1 MDYRPL
7 KRHNATALS
16 DVTAQTFQQ
25 TPRMGVLTMARRSSA
40 TLRDIAERVG
50 VSVSA
55 VSMALADHPRI
66 GAETKSRVL
75 RAADELGYVTN
86 AAGRA
91 LRVNRVGAIALIV
104 PNTSQHVFGHSYFL
118 HVLTGVDEAA
128 NQADVQLLLS
138 TNPDEVHGEVAYDR
152 VMRAG
157 WVDGAIVTSAAVDD
171 PGIRN
176 LVSNGMPVVLLG
188 RFPDLPDAVSVG
200 IDDVAASHDATEHL
214 ITVHGRRRLVHLSG
228 PLNHRSAM
236 DRRDG
241 FVDACRAHGV
251 EPVVLEGDYSE
262 ESGVRAGEA
271 LDPTSLDGLV
281 AANDEMAFGAMT
293 ALAARGV
300 HVPRDVAV
308 IGFDDF
314 GLSRVTTPSI
324 STVHVPTVDM
334 AAQATRLLLALIAGE
349 RPAEAHAVV
358 PVHLVL
364 RQSCG
369 CRPSTPSAT

>member
-1 MDYRPL
+1 M
-7 KRHNATALS
+7 A
-16 DVTAQTFQQ
+16 
-25 TPRMGVLTMARRSSA
+25 PRSA
-40 TLRDIAERVG
+40 VTLRDIAERVG

-75 RAADELGYVTN
+75 RAAEELGYVTN

-91 LRVNRVGAIALIV
+91 LRVNRVGAVALIV
-104 PNTSQHVFGHSYFL
+104 PNTSQHVFGHAYFL
-118 HVLTGVDEAA
+118 HVLTGVNEAA

-138 TNPDEVHGEVAYDR
+138 TNPDELHGEVAYDR

-157 WVDGAIVTSAAVDD
+157 WVDGAIVTSAAAND
-171 PGIRN
+171 PGISH

-188 RFPDLPDAVSVG
+188 RFPELPDAVSVG
-200 IDDVAASHDATEHL
+200 IDDVAASCDATEHL
-214 ITVHGRRRLVHLSG
+214 ITVHGRRKLVHLSG
-228 PLNHRSAM
+228 PLAHRSAM

-241 FVDACRAHGV
+241 FLAACQAHDVD
-251 EPVVLEGDYSE
+251 PIVVEGDYSE
-262 ESGVRAGEA
+262 ESGALAAGG
-271 LDPTSLDGLV
+271 LDLAAIDGLV
-281 AANDEMAFGAMT
+281 AANDEMAFGAMG
-293 ALAARGV
+293 ALAARGAD
-300 HVPRDVAV
+300 VPDDVAV

-334 AAQATRLLLALIAGE
+334 ASLATRQLVQLVAGE
-349 RPAEAHAVV
+349 RPAEPHTVV

-369 CRPSTPSAT
+369 CRPITNPPA

>member
-1 MDYRPL
+1 M
-7 KRHNATALS
+7 A
-16 DVTAQTFQQ
+16 
-25 TPRMGVLTMARRSSA
+25 PRSA
-40 TLRDIAERVG
+40 VTLRDIAERVG

-75 RAADELGYVTN
+75 RAAEELGYVTN

-91 LRVNRVGAIALIV
+91 LRVNRVGAVALIV
-104 PNTSQHVFGHSYFL
+104 PNTSQHVFGHAYFL
-118 HVLTGVDEAA
+118 HVLTGVNEAA

-138 TNPDEVHGEVAYDR
+138 TNPDELHGEVAYDR

-157 WVDGAIVTSAAVDD
+157 WVDGAIVTSAAAND
-171 PGIRN
+171 PGISH

-188 RFPDLPDAVSVG
+188 RFPELPDAVSVG
-200 IDDVAASHDATEHL
+200 IDDVAASRGATEHL
-214 ITVHGRRRLVHLSG
+214 ITVHGRRKLVHLSG
-228 PLNHRSAM
+228 PLAHRSAM

-241 FVDACRAHGV
+241 FLAACQAHDID
-251 EPVVLEGDYSE
+251 PIVLEGDYSE
-262 ESGVRAGEA
+262 ESGA
-271 LDPTSLDGLV
+271 LAAEGLDLATLDGLV
-281 AANDEMAFGAMT
+281 AANDEMAFGAMG
-293 ALAARGV
+293 ALAARGAG
-300 HVPRDVAV
+300 VPADVAV

-334 AAQATRLLLALIAGE
+334 ASLATRQLVQLVAGE
-349 RPAEAHAVV
+349 RPAEPHTVV
-358 PVHLVL
+358 PVHLIL

-369 CRPSTPSAT
+369 CRPITNPPA

>member
-1 MDYRPL
+1 M
-7 KRHNATALS
+7 S
-16 DVTAQTFQQ
+16 
-25 TPRMGVLTMARRSSA
+25 PRSA
-40 TLRDIAERVG
+40 VTLRDIAERVG

-75 RAADELGYVTN
+75 AAADELGYVTN

-91 LRVNRVGAIALIV
+91 LRANRVGAVALIV
-104 PNTSQHVFGHSYFL
+104 PNTSQHVFGHAYFM

-128 NQADVQLLLS
+128 NEADVQLLLS
-138 TNPDEVHGEVAYDR
+138 TNPDELHGEVAYDR

-157 WVDGAIVTSAAVDD
+157 WVDGAIVTSAAAED
-171 PGIRN
+171 PGISH
-176 LVSNGMPVVLLG
+176 LVSNGLPVVLLG
-188 RFPDLPDAVSVG
+188 RFPELPEAVSVG
-200 IDDVAASHDATEHL
+200 IDDVAASRDATEHL
-214 ITVHGRRRLVHLSG
+214 IAVHGRRRLVHLSG

-241 FVDACRAHGV
+241 FVDGCRAHDV
-251 EPVVLEGDYSE
+251 EPVVVEGDYSE
-262 ESGVRAGEA
+262 ESGARAAEG
-271 LDPTSLDGLV
+271 LDLAALDGLV

-293 ALAARGV
+293 AMAARGAR
-300 HVPRDVAV
+300 VPADVAL

-314 GLSRVTTPSI
+314 GLARVTSPSI
-324 STVHVPTVDM
+324 STVHVPTAAM
-334 AAQATRLLLALIAGE
+334 AARATRQLLALVAGE
-349 RPAEAHAVV
+349 RPAEPHAVV

-369 CRPSTPSAT
+369 CRPLSGPAS

>member
-1 MDYRPL
+1 MSPRA
-7 KRHNATALS
+7 AT
-16 DVTAQTFQQ
+16 
-25 TPRMGVLTMARRSSA
+25 

-91 LRVNRVGAIALIV
+91 LRANRVGAVALIV
-104 PNTSQHVFGHSYFL
+104 PNTSQHVFGHAYFM

-128 NQADVQLLLS
+128 NAADVQLLLS
-138 TNPDEVHGEVAYDR
+138 TSPDELHGEVAYDR

-157 WVDGAIVTSAAVDD
+157 WVDGAIVTSAAADD
-171 PGIRN
+171 PGIRH

-188 RFPDLPDAVSVG
+188 RFPELPDAVSVG
-200 IDDVAASHDATEHL
+200 IDDTAASRDATEHL

-241 FVDACRAHGV
+241 FVAACEAHGIV
-251 EPVVLEGDYSE
+251 PTVLEGDYSE
-262 ESGVRAGEA
+262 DSGSRAAEA
-271 LDPTSLDGLV
+271 LDVDYLDGLV
-281 AANDEMAFGAMT
+281 AANDEMAFGAIT
-293 ALAARGV
+293 ALSGRGYR
-300 HVPRDVAV
+300 VPSDVAI

-324 STVHVPTVDM
+324 STVHVPTADM
-334 AAQATRLLLALIAGE
+334 AAMATRQLLALIGGK
-349 RPAEAHAVV
+349 RPEEAHTVV
-358 PVHLVL
+358 PVHLVA

-369 CRPSTPSAT
+369 CVPLPDTPA